1 MEFFKMAWRNL
12 GRNPRRTI
20 VIIAAVAVGVWAM
33 CIVGSYYDAV
43 SAKLLETVIFGN
55 IGYVQIHRLGYHKNQ
70 SLRLCMTD
78 GAAVINKIKGAP
90 HLTGYSPRIYN
101 FALARSPS
109 SSQGVMI
116 MGIDPDLEPTVT
128 RIKSFIK
135 SGSYF
140 QSDDEPVVL
149 IGKSLAHKLRLGAG
163 DKIAFLMQG
172 FSGGQ
177 DVVESFRIKGVFDSG
192 FEDWN
197 RGLVYMPIRQ
207 AERIMDMKGRLN
219 EIAIM
224 VDDPKNLDALKAE
237 LKARLPNRKSDLK
250 AEPEQETLDNKA
262 VHLLGIRSKEPG
274 KLILAPEA
282 IAESFKNNPNSEL
295 VSYRLELPATAVFER
310 SGRKRSLELSVIGV
324 EPLKEDRLSGIFSRV
339 KVPENSWLA
348 GAELDKELDANQG
361 WVILGEAA
369 AERLGVSAGD
379 TILIE
384 AQGKSLPLQVAG
396 TLKRGPGA
404 KEDGLFAISGSSD
417 LWKEFVGQSAASE
430 IVVRLKEG
438 ADSKETDQEL
448 LSSLGLDILDWK
460 ELYPDMVMLISAGD
474 YVNYILLFCIYIII
488 AVGIANTMVMS
499 VFERVREFGI
509 LKAIGT
515 RPRQLFFMVIM
526 ESVMLALIGM
536 ALGGLVSG
544 IIIGYW
550 SRHGL
555 DVAWFTWDLGGGGGP
570 YVIHPT
576 LTLVNILT
584 IVVTAFVIA
593 ILSALYPAARASR
606 LPVVEALSK
615 Y

>member
-1 MEFFKMAWRNL
+1 MELFKIAWRNL
-12 GRNPRRTI
+12 GRNPRRTS

-33 CIVGSYYDAV
+33 CIVGSYYDALG
-43 SAKLLETVIFGN
+43 AQLLETLIFGN
-55 IGYVQIHRLGYHKNQ
+55 IGYVQIHRLDYQKNP

-109 SSQGVMI
+109 TSQGVMI
-116 MGIDPDLEPTVT
+116 MGMDPDLEPTVT

-140 QSDDEPVVL
+140 QSNDEPVVL
-149 IGKSLAHKLRLGAG
+149 IGQSLANKLKLGAG

-177 DVVESFRIKGVFDSG
+177 DVVESFRIKGVFASG
-192 FEDWN
+192 FDEFD
-197 RGLVYMPIRQ
+197 RVVYMPIRQ
-207 AERIMDMKGRLN
+207 AERIMDMKDRLN

-224 VDDPKNLDALKAE
+224 VDDPKNLEALKAE
-237 LKARLPNRKSDLK
+237 LKARLPSQESDLK
-250 AEPEQETLDNKA
+250 VVPEQETLDNKA

-282 IAESFKNNPNSEL
+282 ITESFKNHPNSEL
-295 VSYRLELPATAVFER
+295 VSYRLELSAIAVFER

-324 EPLKEDRLSGIFSRV
+324 EPLKEERLSGIFSRV
-339 KVPENSWLA
+339 KVPEGSWLA

-361 WVILGEAA
+361 WVILGETV

-396 TLKRGPGA
+396 TLQRGPGA
-404 KEDGLFAISGSSD
+404 REDGLFAIAGSA
-417 LWKEFVGQSAASE
+417 LLLKEFIGQSAASE
-430 IVVRLKEG
+430 VVVQLKEG
-438 ADSKETDQEL
+438 ADSKETAKDL
-448 LSSLGLDILDWK
+448 LSSLGLDIRDWK
-460 ELYPDMVMLISAGD
+460 ELYPEFVTIISSMD
-474 YVNYILLFCIYIII
+474 YVNYILLFCFYIII

-515 RPRQLFFMVIM
+515 RPRQLFFMVIL
-526 ESVMLALIGM
+526 ESVMLALTGM

-544 IIIGYW
+544 ILIGYW

-555 DVAWFTWDLGGGGGP
+555 DVSRFTWDFGGGGGP
-570 YVIHPT
+570 NVIHPT

-606 LPVVEALSK
+606 LRVVEALSK
-615 Y
+615 F